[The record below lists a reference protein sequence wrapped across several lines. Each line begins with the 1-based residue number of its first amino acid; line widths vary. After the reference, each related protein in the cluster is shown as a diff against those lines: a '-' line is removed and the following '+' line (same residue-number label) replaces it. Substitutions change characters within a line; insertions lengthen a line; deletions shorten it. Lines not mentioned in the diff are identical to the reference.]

1 MSDARADGFP
11 LPGKASRTAP
21 VENVLAE
28 NGSMPAGPPLMTG
41 WTPDRPERR
50 RSPRGGWLRRQAPHV
65 VLGLGVVVSLF
76 PFYWMLVMATNTTN
90 DIYRFPPKLTFGS
103 HLLTNVRGVLDN
115 VDFFGS
121 MLNTLIVA
129 CSATFLVLL
138 VDSLAAFTFAKYE
151 FPGRNFLFALLLG
164 MYMLPTQL
172 AVLPQFVLMAEIG
185 WAGSLKALLLP
196 PLANAFG
203 IFWMRQYIQRAVP
216 DELIDAAR
224 IDGCGFLRQYWHIGL
239 PTIRPG
245 LAFLGIYV
253 FVNAWNDYFWPL
265 VVLVN
270 PDHLTLQVALAQLK
284 TSYSTDYSMVMAG
297 AVMAVVP
304 LVIVFVLLAR
314 NFVADAT
321 KGAIR
326 G

>member
-1 MSDARADGFP
+1 MTD
-11 LPGKASRTAP
+11 AP
-21 VENVLAE
+21 VRTPRVTAAPT
-28 NGSMPAGPPLMTG
+28 GRSAPPR
-41 WTPDRPERR
+41 WRKVV
-50 RSPRGGWLRRQAPHV
+50 PHV
-65 VLGLGVVVSLF
+65 PLGIGVVVSLF
-76 PFYWMLVMATNTTN
+76 PFYWMIVMATNTTEA
-90 DIYRFPPKLTFGS
+90 IYSFPPKLTLGS
-103 HLLTNVRGVLDN
+103 ELGTNVGHVLDR

-121 MLNTLIVA
+121 MLNTLVVA
-129 CSATFLVLL
+129 CSATALVLL

-151 FPGRNFLFALLLG
+151 FPGRNFLFTVLLG
-164 MYMLPTQL
+164 MYLLPTQL
-172 AVLPQFVLMAEIG
+172 AVLPQFVLVSEIG

-203 IFWMRQYIQRAVP
+203 IFWMRQYISRAVP

-224 IDGCGFLRQYWHIGL
+224 IDGCGFLRQYWHVGL

-253 FVNAWNDYFWPL
+253 FVMAWNDYFWPL

-270 PDHLTLQVALAQLK
+270 PDHLTLQVALAQLN
-284 TSYSTDYSMVMAG
+284 TAYSTDYSMVMTG
-297 AVMAVVP
+297 ALMAVVP
-304 LVIVFVLLAR
+304 LVVAFVLLAR

-321 KGAIR
+321 RGAVR